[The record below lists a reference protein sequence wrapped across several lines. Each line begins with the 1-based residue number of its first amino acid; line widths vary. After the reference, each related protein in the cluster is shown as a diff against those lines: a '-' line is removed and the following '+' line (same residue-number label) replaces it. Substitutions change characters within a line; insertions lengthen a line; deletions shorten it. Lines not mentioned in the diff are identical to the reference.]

1 MMSYKKKLHFF
12 LNFCSYTW
20 NNKANFLTLYI
31 LTIVDMG
38 EKSRLNS
45 FRLKVGSL
53 QVDKLWESGQTPGD
67 SEEQGGLACPWFMGS
82 QRVRHD
88 WLNWTELNWYIYI
101 FFFLVFYAVLYI
113 CGLYW
118 SKYLGAKGKR
128 CLTIYLKVMM
138 KSYQEP
144 KVSTWKHIYRNICSN

>member
-67 SEEQGGLACPWFMGS
+67 SEEQGGLALLQSMGS
-82 QRVRHD
+82 PRVGHN
-88 WLNWTELNWYIYI
+88 LVTEQQADKDLLI
-101 FFFLVFYAVLYI
+101 FYNFSLHGIHYNSVQITLYF
-113 CGLYW
+113 
-118 SKYLGAKGKR
+118 KR
-128 CLTIYLKVMM
+128 TTQKTRNMRKVG
-138 KSYQEP
+138 E
-144 KVSTWKHIYRNICSN
+144 I